1 MKKGIEAFKRI
12 KENTTC
18 YVSQDYDMTNY
29 DADVEVVEKE
39 LKTLEIIKKKR
50 INVDKLLFMIK
61 DLKMDYEK
69 CKNSNKYEFY
79 HTCGSKDYITQEEFD
94 LLKKVLKP

>member
-1 MKKGIEAFKRI
+1 MNRGLKALKRI

-39 LKTLEIIKKKR
+39 LKALEIMKNKECCISNIKGELHA
-50 INVDKLLFMIK
+50 D
-61 DLKMDYEK
+61 DEYDYYLWCIDEL
-69 CKNSNKYEFY
+69 
-79 HTCGSKDYITQEEFD
+79 DYVVHKEQILTEEEF
-94 LLKKVLKP
+94 KIIREVLAND